1 MIKVSH
7 LCMWVHSQDEAL
19 AFYRDKL
26 GFDVRT
32 DVTMEGFRWVTVGPA
47 SQPDLEIALLE
58 PESGPLSPELTSRI
72 RDLMAAGR
80 HGGRDPPDR
89 RLPRARYAELSGK
102 GVEFTEEP
110 NERFYGIDAGFRDP
124 SGNSWRLVQPV
135 EQPALSAR

>member
-26 GFDVRT
+26 GFDVRA
-32 DVTMEGFRWVTVGPA
+32 DVTMEGFRWVTVGPP
-47 SQPDLEIALLE
+47 SQPDLEISLIE
-58 PESGPLSPELTSRI
+58 PESGPLSPELTAKI
-72 RDLMAAGR
+72 RDLMAAG
-80 HGGRDPPDR
+80 GMAGAILQTDDC
-89 RLPRARYAELSGK
+89 RAAFADLSGK

-124 SGNSWRLVQPV
+124 SGNSWRLVQPI
-135 EQPALSAR
+135 EQPATV